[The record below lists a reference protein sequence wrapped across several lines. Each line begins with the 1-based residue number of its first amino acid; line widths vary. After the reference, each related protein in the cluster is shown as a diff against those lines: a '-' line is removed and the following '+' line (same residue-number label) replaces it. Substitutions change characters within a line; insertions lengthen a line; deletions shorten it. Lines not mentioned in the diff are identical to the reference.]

1 MPKGYPSV
9 SKDVKE
15 QILKRIKEEGVPVKQ
30 LAEEHGLKAR
40 SIYQWISRG
49 VTAPPSVLEV
59 AKLRRENQAL
69 KELIGQITLDMS
81 MTKKKAD
88 ER

>member
-1 MPKGYPSV
+1 MPKGYPGV

-15 QILKRIKEEGVPVKQ
+15 QILTRIKEEGVPVKQ
-30 LAEEHGLKAR
+30 VAEEHGLKPR

-49 VTAPPSVLEV
+49 VTAPPSILEV
-59 AKLRRENQAL
+59 AKLKRENQAL

-88 ER
+88 EH

>member
-15 QILKRIKEEGVPVKQ
+15 QILTRIKEEGVPVKQ
-30 LAEEHGLKAR
+30 VAEEHGLKPR

-49 VTAPPSVLEV
+49 VTAPPSILEV
-59 AKLRRENQAL
+59 AKLKRENQAL

-88 ER
+88 EH